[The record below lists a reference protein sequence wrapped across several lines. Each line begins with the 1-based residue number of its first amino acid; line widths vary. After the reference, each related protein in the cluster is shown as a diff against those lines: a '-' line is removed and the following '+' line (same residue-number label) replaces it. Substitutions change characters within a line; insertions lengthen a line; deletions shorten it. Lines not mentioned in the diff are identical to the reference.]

1 MNTKHTLF
9 LVIVCGGILVACQ
22 EKKPVVE
29 DNKAFMLSDTM
40 MKRIELASVVTEPV
54 RSELTLV
61 GKVIA
66 DENRVI
72 KVFPLVGGNVENVTV
87 ELGDYVR
94 KGQVLA
100 TIRSGEVADFERQMI
115 QAQAEVLVAEKNLKT
130 AEELFESK
138 LNSQREVTSAKKEV
152 ENAQAELNRMKEVFR
167 IYGLGKTQ
175 NYIVKAPIDGFVL
188 SKNVN
193 PGMQLRSDNNEQIFT
208 IGQISEV
215 WVMANVNESD
225 IPKVKLGMMADIQTI
240 SYGDELFRGSV
251 DKIYNVLD
259 PENKTM
265 KVRIR
270 LNNAGYKL
278 KPEMH
283 ATVSLKFDE
292 GGSMTAIPAGAVIF
306 DRSKNWVMVF
316 KSRSNI
322 ETREV
327 NVYKMLNDVAYI
339 QQGLKNNERVIS
351 KNQLLVYDALN
362 D

>member
-1 MNTKHTLF
+1 MNRGIILLLFVSGTL
-9 LVIVCGGILVACQ
+9 VVAC
-22 EKKPVVE
+22 KKKQAVAEEV
-29 DNKAFMLSDTM
+29 KAFMLSDTM
-40 MKRIELASVVTEPV
+40 MKRIELAKVATEPV
-54 RSELTLV
+54 RSELILV
-61 GKVIA
+61 GKIIA

-152 ENAQAELNRMKEVFR
+152 ENAQAELSRIKEVFR

-175 NYIVKAPIDGFVL
+175 NYTVKAPIDGFVL
-188 SKNVN
+188 SKSVN
-193 PGMQLRSDNNEQIFT
+193 PGMQLRSDNDEQIFT
-208 IGQISEV
+208 VGQISEV

-225 IPKVKLGMMADIQTI
+225 IPKVKLGMVADIQTI
-240 SYGDELFRGSV
+240 SYENESFRGSV

-259 PENKTM
+259 PESKTM

-270 LNNAGYKL
+270 LTNSGYKL

-292 GGSMTAIPAGAVIF
+292 GGAMTAIPAGAVIF

-316 KSRSNI
+316 TNRSAI

-327 NVYKMLNDVAYI
+327 TVYKMLNDVAYI
-339 QQGLKNNERVIS
+339 REGLKNGEQVIA

>member
-1 MNTKHTLF
+1 MKKSLLF
-9 LVIVCGGILVACQ
+9 LLISGGVWLAGCD
-22 EKKPVVE
+22 KKQTTAEEV
-29 DNKAFMLSDTM
+29 KAFMLSDTM
-40 MKRIELASVVTEPV
+40 MKRIELAAVKTEPV

-72 KVFPLVGGNVENVTV
+72 KVFPLVGGNVENVSV

-130 AEELFESK
+130 AEELFDSK
-138 LNSQREVTSAKKEV
+138 LNSQREVVAAKKEL
-152 ENAQAELNRMKEVFR
+152 ENAQAELNRIKEVFR
-167 IYGLGKTQ
+167 IYGLGKTPV
-175 NYIVKAPIDGFVL
+175 YLVKSPIDGFVI

-193 PGMQLRSDNNEQIFT
+193 PGMQLRSDNDEQIFT
-208 IGQISEV
+208 VGQISEV

-225 IPKVKLGMMADIQTI
+225 IPKVKLGMKADIQTI
-240 SYGDELFRGSV
+240 SYGNELFRGGV

-259 PENKTM
+259 PDTKTM

-270 LNNAGYKL
+270 LNNVGYKL

-283 ATVSLKFDE
+283 ATVSLKFNE
-292 GGSMTAIPAGAVIF
+292 GGEMIAIPASSVIF

-316 KSRSNI
+316 RNRSDI

-327 NVYKMLNDVAYI
+327 QVYKMLNDIAYI
-339 QQGLKNNERVIS
+339 RAGLRTDEQVIS

>member
-1 MNTKHTLF
+1 MKKSLLF
-9 LVIVCGGILVACQ
+9 LLISGGVWLVGCD
-22 EKKPVVE
+22 KKQTTAE
-29 DNKAFMLSDTM
+29 EIKAFMLSDTM
-40 MKRIELASVVTEPV
+40 MKRIELATVQTEPV

-72 KVFPLVGGNVENVTV
+72 KVFPLVGGNVENVSV

-130 AEELFESK
+130 AEELFDSK
-138 LNSQREVTSAKKEV
+138 LNSQREVVAAKKEL
-152 ENAQAELNRMKEVFR
+152 ENAQAELNRIKEVFR
-167 IYGLGKTQ
+167 IYGLGKTPV
-175 NYIVKAPIDGFVL
+175 YLVKSPIDGFVI

-193 PGMQLRSDNNEQIFT
+193 PGMQLRSDNDEQIFT
-208 IGQISEV
+208 VGQISEV

-225 IPKVKLGMMADIQTI
+225 IPKVKLGMKADIQTI
-240 SYGDELFRGSV
+240 SYGNELFRGSV

-259 PENKTM
+259 PDTKTM

-270 LNNAGYKL
+270 LNNVGYKL

-283 ATVSLKFDE
+283 ATVSLKFNE
-292 GGSMTAIPAGAVIF
+292 GGEMIAIPASSVIF

-316 KSRSNI
+316 RNRSDI

-327 NVYKMLNDVAYI
+327 QVYKMLNDIAYI
-339 QQGLKNNERVIS
+339 RAGLRTDEQVIS

>member
-1 MNTKHTLF
+1 MNTKRILF
-9 LVIVCGGILVACQ
+9 FAVVSSVMVTACQ
-22 EKKPVVE
+22 KKKPE
-29 DNKAFMLSDTM
+29 MEEAKAFMLSDTM

-115 QAQAEVLVAEKNLKT
+115 QAQSEVLVAEKNLKT

-152 ENAQAELNRMKEVFR
+152 ENAQAELNRIKEVFR

-175 NYIVKAPIDGFVL
+175 NYTVKAPIDGFVL

-208 IGQISEV
+208 VGQISEV

-225 IPKVKLGMMADIQTI
+225 IPKVKLGMMADIKTI
-240 SYGDELFRGSV
+240 SYGDEQFRGSV

-259 PENKTM
+259 PETKAM

-316 KSRSNI
+316 KDRSNI

-327 NVYKMLNDVAYI
+327 DVYKMLNDVAYI
-339 QQGLKNNERVIS
+339 RVGLKNDEKVIA

>member
-1 MNTKHTLF
+1 MNKVIIGA
-9 LVIVCGGILVACQ
+9 LVLMGAVVLVSCE
-22 EKKPVVE
+22 EKKE
-29 DNKAFMLSDTM
+29 ATEEKKAFSLSDTM
-40 MKRIELASVVTEPV
+40 MKRIELADASIQPV
-54 RSELTLV
+54 RNELTLV
-61 GKVIA
+61 GKISA

-72 KVFPLVGGNVENVTV
+72 KVYPLVGGNVESVSV

-100 TIRSGEVADFERQMI
+100 SIRSGEVADFERQMI
-115 QAQAEVLVAEKNLKT
+115 QAQSEVLVAEKNLKA

-138 LNSQREVTSAKKEV
+138 LNSQREVNVAKKEV
-152 ENAQAELNRMKEVFR
+152 ENAQAELNRIKEVFR
-167 IYGLGKTQ
+167 IYGLGKTTH
-175 NYIVKAPIDGFVL
+175 YIVKAPIDGFVI
-188 SKNVN
+188 SKNIN
-193 PGMQLRSDNNEQIFT
+193 PGMQLRSDNAEQIFT
-208 IGQISEV
+208 VGQISEV

-225 IPKVKLGMMADIQTI
+225 IPKVKLGMAAEIQTI
-240 SYGDELFRGSV
+240 SYKEELFYGKV

-259 PENKTM
+259 PESKSM

-270 LNNAGYKL
+270 LDNKGYKL

-283 ATVSLKFDE
+283 ATVSLKFEE
-292 GGSMTAIPAGAVIF
+292 GGSMMAIPSSAVIF

-316 KSRSNI
+316 KSRTQI

-327 NVYKMLNDVAYI
+327 TVYKMLNNVAYI
-339 QQGLKNNERVIS
+339 QVGLKEGEKVIS